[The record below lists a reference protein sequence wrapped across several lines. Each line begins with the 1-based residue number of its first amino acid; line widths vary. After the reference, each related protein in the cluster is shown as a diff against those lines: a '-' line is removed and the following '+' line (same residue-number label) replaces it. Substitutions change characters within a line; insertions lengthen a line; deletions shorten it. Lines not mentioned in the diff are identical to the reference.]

1 MKKRIL
7 SMALASTLLL
17 GVLAACA
24 PTAQAPAPAQQ
35 ATPAPAG
42 QAAPAAAPAT
52 PPPPPA
58 EAGPSGSLTIAMHA
72 ETQSVAPARHNSSIA
87 IPKNFMTHER
97 LFHQHHETLE
107 PVAHLVADWTAIS
120 DTLFEFTL
128 HDNINFSNGEPM
140 TAADVV
146 ASWHWVR
153 ETPDAR
159 GVHISAVGIEE
170 VDTYTFRIDTGTP
183 NASFF
188 FDLTSHGN
196 SVLPKSLI
204 DSGHDFQADPV
215 GSGPFVFE
223 EWRSGDFL
231 RFSANQN
238 YWNPDRAARIDEII
252 WRIIPEGASRTIA
265 LETGEVDFIDQVAF
279 PDFDRLNS
287 DPNVYVSALSSPV
300 LNFINLNHQ
309 RPQFENVYARRAI
322 HMAINQEEIVEA
334 VYNGLATAHR
344 AQTPIVFAGSTN
356 EGAAPFDPEGAA
368 ALLAEHNIDPASLA
382 FDIISANEEN
392 RRASEIIQAQLG
404 EIGIPI
410 TITMMDPAARFDTV
424 TQGNFDAAHSP
435 WAAGWI
441 ISILRNQFL
450 VDETIQNRNMMN
462 NPEINELITRGIATI
477 DAGARAAIFEEATR
491 VANEYMVMIPSHL
504 EMTIRAF
511 NANLVAPELSGLS
524 TIHNLNMAYWTN

>member
-1 MKKRIL
+1 MKMKKVL
-7 SMALASTLLL
+7 SIVLASTLLL
-17 GVLAACA
+17 AACT
-24 PTAQAPAPAQQ
+24 PDAPAPAPAEQ
-35 ATPAPAG
+35 ATPAPAP
-42 QAAPAAAPAT
+42 AAPAAQATPT
-52 PPPPPA
+52 PPPAA
-58 EAGPSGSLTIAMHA
+58 EGASGSLIIAMHS
-72 ETQSVAPARHNSSIA
+72 ETPSVAPARHNSSIA
-87 IPKNFMTHER
+87 IPKNFLTHER

-107 PVAHLVADWTAIS
+107 PIPHLVAEWSALS

-128 HDNINFSNGEPM
+128 HDNITFSNGEPM

-159 GVHISAVGIEE
+159 GVHISAIGIEE
-170 VDTYTFRIDTGTP
+170 VDELTFRIDTGVP

-188 FDLTSHGN
+188 FDLTSHAN
-196 SVLPKSLI
+196 SVLPISLI
-204 DSGHDFQADPV
+204 ESGHDFLVDPV

-223 EWRSGDFL
+223 EWRTGDFL

-238 YWNPDRAARIDEII
+238 YWNPDRAARIDEIV

-265 LETGEVDFIDQVAF
+265 LEMGEVDFIDQVAF
-279 PDFDRLNS
+279 PDFDRLND
-287 DPNVYVSALSSPV
+287 DPNVYVSMLSSPV

-334 VYNGLATAHR
+334 VFNGLATPHR

-356 EGAAPFDPEGAA
+356 EGAVPFDPAGAA

-382 FDIISANEEN
+382 FDLIAASEDN
-392 RRASEIIQAQLG
+392 RRTSEIIQAQLA
-404 EIGIPI
+404 EIGIPVS
-410 TITMMDPAARFDTV
+410 ITMMDGAARFDTV

-441 ISILRNQFL
+441 ISVLRNQFL

-462 NPEINELITRGIATI
+462 NPEINELISRGIATI
-477 DAGARAAIFEEATR
+477 DADARAVIFEEATR

-524 TIHNLNMAYWTN
+524 TIHNLNMAFWNN

>member
-1 MKKRIL
+1 MKKKGIL
-7 SMALASTLLL
+7 SLLL
-17 GVLAACA
+17 VGTMFLAACTTAA
-24 PTAQAPAPAQQ
+24 PAPVEPPAPAPATTTP
-35 ATPAPAG
+35 AAPTPAPT
-42 QAAPAAAPAT
+42 PA
-52 PPPPPA
+52 PPPA
-58 EAGPSGSLTIAMHA
+58 DGASGSLIIAMHA
-72 ETQSVAPARHNSSIA
+72 ETPSVAPARHNSSIA
-87 IPKNFMTHER
+87 IPKNFLTHER
-97 LFHQHHETLE
+97 LFHQHYETLE
-107 PVAHLVADWTAIS
+107 PIPHLVADWTAVS
-120 DTLFEFTL
+120 DTLFEFRL
-128 HDNINFSNGEPM
+128 HDNITFSNGEQM

-159 GVHISAVGIEE
+159 GVHISAIGIEE
-170 VDTYTFRIDTGTP
+170 VDNLTFRIDTGTP

-196 SVLPKSLI
+196 SVLPQSLI
-204 DSGHDFQADPV
+204 ESGHDFHADPV

-238 YWNPDRAARIDEII
+238 YWNPDRAARIDEIV

-265 LETGEVDFIDQVAF
+265 FETGEVDFIDQVAF
-279 PDFDRLNS
+279 PDIPRLQA
-287 DPNVYVSALSSPV
+287 DPSATVSVLSSPV

-334 VYNGLATAHR
+334 VFNGLATPHR

-356 EGAAPFDPEGAA
+356 DGVVPFDPAGAA

-382 FDIISANEEN
+382 FELIAATEEN
-392 RRASEIIQAQLG
+392 RRASEIIQAQLA

-410 TITMMDPAARFDTV
+410 TVAMMDGAARFDTV

-462 NPEINELITRGIATI
+462 NPEINELITRGIETI
-477 DAGARAAIFEEATR
+477 DADARAVIFEEATR

-524 TIHNLNMAYWTN
+524 TIHNLNMAFWNN